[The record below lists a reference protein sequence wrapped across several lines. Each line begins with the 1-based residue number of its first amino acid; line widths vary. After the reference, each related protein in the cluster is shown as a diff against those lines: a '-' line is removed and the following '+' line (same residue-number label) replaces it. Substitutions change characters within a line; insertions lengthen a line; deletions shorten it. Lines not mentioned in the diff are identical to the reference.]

1 MRLFIGIEL
10 PVDVKSDLASMADCC
25 RRRMAPVAPHAVL
38 RWVPQDN
45 LHITVWFL
53 GDVDERREVMLK
65 EALGRPFRAAPFA
78 ARLGSLGAY
87 PPGGSPRVIWVG
99 VDEGKEGLQSVYAE
113 LGERLPALGF
123 EPERRPYS
131 PHVSLARVKDIPRS
145 EGSALRA
152 VLQTSPGEP
161 ARFAVS
167 ALTLFQSRTLP
178 SGSEYESLLRV
189 LLK

>member
-10 PVDVKSDLASMADCC
+10 PADVKTYLAGIADRC
-25 RRRMAPVAPHAVL
+25 RRHMAPVAPHAVL

-45 LHITVWFL
+45 LHITLWFL
-53 GDVDERREVMLK
+53 GDVDERRLALLM
-65 EALGRPFRAAPFA
+65 EALGRPFRAAPFTA
-78 ARLGSLGAY
+78 QFASLGAY
-87 PPGGSPRVIWVG
+87 PPGGNPRVIWAG
-99 VDEGKEGLQSVYAE
+99 VEEGREDLQSLYAE
-113 LGERLPALGF
+113 LAERLPALGF

-152 VLQTSPGEP
+152 VLQTSSGEA
-161 ARFAVS
+161 ARFAVGG
-167 ALTLFQSRTLP
+167 LTLFRSRTLP

-189 LLK
+189 PLK

>member
-10 PVDVKSDLASMADCC
+10 PTVVKSDLASLADRC
-25 RRRMAPVAPHAVL
+25 RRRMATVAPTAVL

-45 LHITVWFL
+45 LHITVRFL
-53 GDVDERREVMLK
+53 GDLDERREVMLK
-65 EALGRPFRAAPFA
+65 EALGRPFRAAPFS
-78 ARLGSLGAY
+78 ARLASLGAY

-99 VDEGKEGLQSVYAE
+99 VDEGRAGLQSLYSE
-113 LGERLPALGF
+113 LGERLAALGF
-123 EPERRPYS
+123 EPDRRPYS

-152 VLQTSPGEP
+152 VLQTSSGESD
-161 ARFAVS
+161 RFVVS

-189 LLK
+189 PLK